1 VTTFTAV
8 VCGVFGLLIGS
19 FLNVVIWRVPRGE
32 SVVRPPS
39 HCPGCNQEIAPRD
52 NLPLVSW
59 LLLRGR
65 CRHCG
70 TRISARYPL
79 VELATALLFAGF
91 AIRFGPHVVLV
102 AYLYLAAVGLA
113 LAMIDFD
120 HKRLPDVLT
129 LPSYPVAL
137 VLLGLAALLDHRG
150 HTPLLRALL
159 AGAAL
164 YAFYEVI
171 GFIQP
176 RGMGGGDIK
185 LSGVLG
191 IYLGWL
197 GWGELIVGAFAAF
210 LIGGVVSIALVL
222 FAGAGR
228 KTKVPFGPF
237 MLMGT
242 LVGIYA
248 GHDLAHAYTSF
259 TLS

>member
-1 VTTFTAV
+1 MTALLAAL
-8 VCGVFGLLIGS
+8 CGLFGLLIGS

-32 SVVRPPS
+32 SVISPAS
-39 HCPGCNQEIAPRD
+39 HCPGCDREIGARD
-52 NLPLVSW
+52 NVPVLSW

-79 VELATALLFAGF
+79 VELGTGVLFAVV
-91 AIRFGPHVVLV
+91 AWHFGPHVVVLP
-102 AYLYLAAVGLA
+102 YLYLAGIAVA
-113 LAMIDFD
+113 LTFIDLD

-137 VLLGLAALLDHRG
+137 ALFGIAAVGDHTG
-150 HTPLLRALL
+150 HTPYLRAVL
-159 AGAAL
+159 AGLAL
-164 YAFYEVI
+164 YAFYEVVA
-171 GFIQP
+171 FIQP
-176 RGMGGGDIK
+176 RGMGGGDVK

-197 GWGELIVGAFAAF
+197 GWGELVVGAFAGF
-210 LIGGVVSIALVL
+210 LVGGVVSIGLVL

-237 MLMGT
+237 MLIGT
-242 LVGIYA
+242 FLGIFF
-248 GHDLAHAYTSF
+248 GHDIAHAYTS
-259 TLS
+259 TLT

>member
-32 SVVRPPS
+32 SVVHPRS
-39 HCPGCNQEIAPRD
+39 HCPKCGQPISPRD
-52 NLPLVSW
+52 DVPIVSW

-70 TRISARYPL
+70 NPISVRYPL
-79 VELATALLFAGF
+79 VELACGLLFAGF
-91 AIRFGPHVVLV
+91 AIRFGPHVALLP
-102 AYLYLAAVGLA
+102 YLYLAAVGLA

-137 VLLGLAALLDHRG
+137 ALLGLAAVLDHRG
-150 HTPLLRALL
+150 HTPFVRALL
-159 AGAAL
+159 AGVAL

-191 IYLGWL
+191 LYLGWL
-197 GWGELIVGAFAAF
+197 GWGELIVGAFSAF
-210 LIGGVVSIALVL
+210 LIGAVVSIALVL

-237 MLMGT
+237 MLLGT